1 MSNTHAKVRP
11 SIQGDKTPLNA
22 SEVASILGYKP
33 ETAQKWIAKHQ
44 VRLKAWKTGAV
55 SGRWR
60 VRLSSLKLCC
70 KQLGLSIG

>member
-1 MSNTHAKVRP
+1 MANKHAKVRP
-11 SIQGDKTPLNA
+11 SIQGDKAPLNA

-44 VRLKAWKTGAV
+44 KRLKAWKTGTV

-60 VRLSSLKLCC
+60 VKLSALKQCC
-70 KQLGLSIG
+70 KQLGINIG